1 MAKVERRFGG
11 GLSDGLAEVRKT
23 AWRRFERHLFFCGGS
38 RVHFFRRR
46 FERRCGEDLGK
57 SAAKNVRELSEP
69 LRERKSVKKGQN
81 SVTREKVQFGEKKNM
96 VKREKM

>member
-1 MAKVERRFGG
+1 MAEVQRRFGG
-11 GLSDGLAEVRKT
+11 GRETV
-23 AWRRFERHLFFCGGS
+23 WRRFERRLGGGSRDKIFCFGGS
-38 RVHFFRRR
+38 RVRFFRRR

-69 LRERKSVKKGQN
+69 LGERKSVKKGEN